1 MKSLI
6 DFIKESLNG
15 KSKIRDSKYF
25 RFKLTEIEDSTS
37 KIIAA
42 AEKDGLFVEKTDN
55 GCKVKIYKTS
65 KVNNLVN
72 KLTAIIDDSKQKE
85 DLSSFVEYL
94 SGILKEIIDFTTPEE
109 DVSDDEAK
117 DDKTKDDDK
126 KKEEE

>member
-15 KSKIRDSKYF
+15 KSKSRDSKYF

-55 GCKVKIYKTS
+55 GCKIKIYKTS
-65 KVNNLVN
+65 KVKNLVN
-72 KLTAIIDDSKQKE
+72 KLTSIIDDSKQKE

-117 DDKTKDDDK
+117 DDEAKDDDK

>member
-15 KSKIRDSKYF
+15 KSKSRDSKYF

-65 KVNNLVN
+65 KVKNQRRNSHQNRNQVKFCISQNPWNRLM
-72 KLTAIIDDSKQKE
+72 
-85 DLSSFVEYL
+85 
-94 SGILKEIIDFTTPEE
+94 
-109 DVSDDEAK
+109 
-117 DDKTKDDDK
+117 
-126 KKEEE
+126 